1 MTDII
6 DIKPPVLPEYDL
18 TWLYWLLGILAA
30 LALAALCIW
39 LWKKKRARK
48 TPPPLPPFMVANNA
62 LDAIQQA
69 GHAPRE
75 FYFQLSHV
83 FRAYIENGLGLRALE
98 KTTEELAPSLDKL
111 PLDKVLIQEAKSFLK
126 RSDPVKYAGMSMD
139 EKAMQKD
146 LHFVRDV
153 VDTTRPRPE
162 EESRET
168 TPQGKTDKNEE
179 NKKDSS
185 GQHTEAQPDA

>member
-6 DIKPPVLPEYDL
+6 DIKPPVLPQYDL

-30 LALAALCIW
+30 IALIALCVW
-39 LWKKKRARK
+39 LWKKRRARK
-48 TPPPLPPFMVANNA
+48 TPPPLPPYMVASNA

-69 GHAPRE
+69 SYAPRE
-75 FYFQLSHV
+75 FYFQLSYV

-98 KTTEELAPSLDKL
+98 KTTEELAPSLEKL

-126 RSDPVKYAGMSMD
+126 RSDPVKYAGLSAD
-139 EKAMQKD
+139 ENAMQKD

-153 VDTTRPRPE
+153 VETTRPQPE
-162 EESRET
+162 EQAKGTVQES
-168 TPQGKTDKNEE
+168 
-179 NKKDSS
+179 KKDKKKANSKDTS
-185 GQHTEAQPDA
+185 GQPTEAQPDA